1 MTNIQQKPT
10 KRTTLSLQLFVA
22 LVTFCSILAVNAAQR
37 AAQTFDGVAMR
48 SSDMPPLP
56 SDFTATA
63 SVIGEPQPLLTA
75 PSPHVVTLEWHQSGN
90 VLLHVVEE
98 SGSPLGPWE
107 VVAVRWNDFIQA
119 DTTFAVSF
127 TSNRNPAFW
136 RVGASNT
143 R

>member
-10 KRTTLSLQLFVA
+10 KRTKLSLLFVA
-22 LVTFCSILAVNAAQR
+22 LVAFCSIPAPAAQR
-37 AAQTFDGVAMR
+37 AAQTFEGVKMANIN
-48 SSDMPPLP
+48 PPMID
-56 SDFTATA
+56 S
-63 SVIGEPQPLLTA
+63 PLIVGARNAELTA
-75 PSPHVVTLEWHQSGN
+75 PAPHIVTLEWYQPGN
-90 VLLHVVEE
+90 VLRHVIEE

-107 VVAVRWNDFIQA
+107 VVAVRWNDFIRA

-136 RVGASNT
+136 RVAASNK